1 MAHAYTPGLRVAKC
15 MTLRK
20 RRVLPLLGEVIV
32 EPGSEVLAE
41 DVVAKTDLPG
51 NVHPVNVVNRLGIQ
65 PSAIREYMLKVVG
78 EDVEEGEPIAE
89 TRPWIRWLKTTLRS
103 PVKGSVES
111 ISTVT
116 GQVMLR
122 EPPRPIEVAAYVS
135 GTIVEVQPREGATIE
150 SAVTLV
156 QGIFGIG
163 GETWGV
169 LDFACDTPADVLEPS
184 ALTDDMTEKVVVVG
198 SLASAAL
205 IDRAKQIGVRAII
218 AGGIHDSDL
227 RELLGFDLG
236 VAITGSETI
245 GLTLVLT
252 EGFGEMPIA
261 DGTFDLLQSRR
272 GAQASVSG
280 ATQIRAGV
288 LRPEIIIPWPAGESP
303 VEPAKEERS
312 EGGMQIGD
320 AVRVIR
326 EPYFGQVT
334 KVVELPSD
342 PVEIE
347 TEAKV
352 RIARIELPDGQT
364 AVVPRANLELIQT

>member
-1 MAHAYTPGLRVAKC
+1 